1 VRKQAVALLLFFGP
15 LCLLSPA
22 AIAAEIT
29 CKKSPALTGKCST
42 VKGSLGLTPGIGVTL
57 VSEDGTRTIIKAPPD
72 SNADIASDVMQN
84 WLYWQSK
91 TGSIKTRINGT
102 YELCPLPPAADSA
115 GFKDFGCINKGT
127 RISED
132 KSSPAS

>member
-1 VRKQAVALLLFFGP
+1 VLKKAVSLSFFSGVLLLT
-15 LCLLSPA
+15 SPA
-22 AIAAEIT
+22 AMAAEIT
-29 CKKSPALTGKCST
+29 CKKSPVLTGKCST
-42 VKGSLGLTPGIGVTL
+42 VKGSLGLNPGIGVTL
-57 VSEDGTRTIIKAPPD
+57 VTEDGTRTIIKAPPD

-102 YELCPLPPAADSA
+102 YELCPLPPAVNSA
-115 GFKDFGCINKGT
+115 GIKDFGCINKGT